1 MDLLDQEQA
10 HLAMKKHGKSFHF
23 AKKLLGRDSSQKI
36 ERLYYFCRTVDDLV
50 DEASSYEE
58 ASQTLTNVKR
68 DINKKKSSIPWVN
81 DYLDLCERNKIE
93 PNLGITL
100 IDGVLSDTG
109 NVHIKTKSQLI
120 QYAYSVAG
128 VVGQMMCP
136 LLEAKSGAEQFAIDL
151 GIAMQLTNIAR
162 DVLTDAKLNR
172 IYIPAEW
179 LPDFSPERILAYKD
193 EDKLAVQGAI
203 KKILDT
209 SEQYYNSA
217 FKGLAYLPAMNAIAI
232 KVAGKVYRAI
242 GLKLSKRQ
250 YAYWLNRTY
259 TTKFEK
265 IKIALHAILTGV
277 NRTEPEHNRI
287 LHEPLQLA
295 VENANR

>member
-1 MDLLDQEQA
+1 MDLVDQEQA

-23 AKKLLGRDSSQKI
+23 AKKLLGRNSSKKI

-58 ASQTLTNVKR
+58 ASQTLNEVKQG
-68 DINKKKSSIPWVN
+68 IKSKKSSISWVN
-81 DYLDLCERNKIE
+81 DYLDLCESNTIE

-100 IDGVLSDTG
+100 IDGVLSDT
-109 NVHIKTKSQLI
+109 NKVHLKTKTQLI

-136 LLEAKSGAEQFAIDL
+136 LLQAKPGAEQFAIDL

-162 DVLTDAKLNR
+162 DVSTDAKLNR

-193 EDKLAVQGAI
+193 EDKMAVQGAL
-203 KKILDT
+203 KNILET

-217 FKGLAYLPAMNAIAI
+217 FMGLAYLPATNAIAI
-232 KVAGKVYRAI
+232 KVAAKVYRAI
-242 GLKLSKRQ
+242 GLKLKKKQ

-265 IKIALHAILTGV
+265 IKIALQAIFTGV
-277 NRTEPEHNRI
+277 NRNKAYHDSI
-287 LHEPLQLA
+287 LHEPLRLA
-295 VENANR
+295 IENANG